1 MDNKALNL
9 ATTGTRILI
18 AVLGIIF
25 IIMTI
30 YGSNTDESGRAYLD
44 GTGETGLDFAL
55 ILTYFAIGLCAVAW
69 ALFGLGDLILN
80 FKDRKKVF
88 IGFIVFIVLLLIGYL
103 LSGDHVFHS
112 WAEKGVTQGTS
123 KWVGAGLMS
132 FYVMLAGAILAI
144 IWSEVSRFIR

>member
-1 MDNKALNL
+1 MDSKALNL
-9 ATTGTRILI
+9 ATTGLRILI

-25 IIMTI
+25 IVITM
-30 YGSNTDESGRAYLD
+30 YGSGTDEHGHSTLD
-44 GTGETGLDFAL
+44 KTGHFGLDSAL
-55 ILTYFAIGLCAVAW
+55 TLTYIAIGLCAVAW
-69 ALFGLGDLILN
+69 ALFGLGDLVLN

-88 IGFIVFIVLLLIGYL
+88 VGFIVFIVLLLIGYT

-112 WAEKGVTQGTS
+112 WAEQGVTQDTS

>member
-9 ATTGTRILI
+9 ATTGIRILI
-18 AVLGIIF
+18 AVLGVIF

-30 YGSNTDESGRAYLD
+30 SGSSTDENGRSLLD

-55 ILTYFAIGLCAVAW
+55 TLTYIAVGLCAVAW
-69 ALFGLGDLILN
+69 ALFGLADLVLN

-88 IGFIVFIVLLLIGYL
+88 IGFIVFIVLLFIGYA

-112 WAEKGVTQGTS
+112 WAEKGVTADTS

-132 FYVMLAGAILAI
+132 FYVMLTGAVLAI